1 MKFNLDSM
9 AVSSQSNEVFAM
21 DTSSVSMGSPSASG
35 EFMGQGS
42 VRDHASGQA
51 TGPAPVPGG
60 VSPTPVNPE
69 PAFRPNP
76 RSRLSFTDPSLFQ
89 IDRQHLDVEWT
100 RQSQLCYQVGVEA
113 AKARVAYEDARRAYD
128 VVRADVE
135 MEVRRHPEKFGF
147 MNKPTEAA
155 LTSIVT
161 LDKRVIDAQ
170 RKATDAKYNFELCN
184 VAVSSIENKKSALDA
199 LTRLLAMNYYSR

>member
-1 MKFNLDSM
+1 MKFNLDPV
-9 AVSSQSNEVFAM
+9 AVSSQTNEVFAM
-21 DTSSVSMGSPSASG
+21 DTSSVSMGNPSASG

-42 VRDHASGQA
+42 AHDHASGQA
-51 TGPAPVPGG
+51 TGPVPPTGGIAP
-60 VSPTPVNPE
+60 SPASPE

-76 RSRLSFTDPSLFQ
+76 RGRLSFTDPSLFQ

-113 AKARVAYEDARRAYD
+113 AKARVAYEDARRVYE

-135 MEVRRHPEKFGF
+135 MEARRHPEKFGF

-155 LTSIVT
+155 LASIVT

-199 LTRLLAMNYYSR
+199 LTRLLSMNYYSR